1 MKDMRQGLGF
11 TFVIVFAVVA
21 FFLTSVPLQAA
32 EEKVVRLR
40 FANYFPPVHA
50 ISKISEEWIKDVEK
64 RTNGRI
70 KITYFPGATLTPPMQ
85 TYDGVVKGIA
95 DIGMSMMAYSPG
107 RFPLTEVMANPLG
120 FTTAYQINKT
130 LNEYYKKFKPKEFDD
145 TKVMFFHSPPPGVIS
160 TRKPI
165 SSLDELKGLR
175 IKCNAEN
182 SDIIRTFGGAPVVQP
197 ITETYDS
204 LQKGLLD
211 GLLLPVEAL
220 KGWRF
225 AEQVKTVIDSHSVSY
240 STSHF
245 LVMNKDKWNS
255 LSKEDQQT
263 IEKINEE
270 YIEKFGRLWN
280 QLEKEAREFSVQKGV
295 KIIPVSKEE
304 EAKTAEKMKPILAAW
319 VKETKAKPGNLPAE
333 EALKFVQDYIKAHPA
348 P

>member
-1 MKDMRQGLGF
+1 MKRAKKGRLIYGIGLS
-11 TFVIVFAVVA
+11 VVLSVFLLMCVSA
-21 FFLTSVPLQAA
+21 PA
-32 EEKVVRLR
+32 EAQEKVIRLR

-50 ISKISEEWIKDVEK
+50 ISKMSEEWTKDVEK
-64 RTNGRI
+64 VTNGRV
-70 KITYFPGATLTPPMQ
+70 KISYFPGGTLTPPMQ
-85 TYDGVVKGIA
+85 TYDGVVKGIS

-107 RFPLTEVMANPLG
+107 RFPLTEVMALPLG
-120 FTTAYQINKT
+120 FTSAYQINKV

-145 TKVMFFHSPPPGVIS
+145 TKVMLFHSPPPGVIS

-165 SSLDELKGLR
+165 SSLEEIKGLR

-182 SDIIRTFGGAPVVQP
+182 ADIIKAFGGAPVVQP

-211 GLLLPVEAL
+211 GLMLPVEAL

-225 AEQVKTVIDSHSVSY
+225 AEQIATTIDNHAVSY

-245 LVMNKDKWNS
+245 IVMNKDKWNS
-255 LSKEDQQT
+255 LSREDQRA

-280 QLEKEAREFSVQKGV
+280 QLEIEAREFSVQKGV
-295 KIIPVSKEE
+295 KIIPVTKEE
-304 EAKTAEKMKPILAAW
+304 EAKTTEKMKPILAAW
-319 VKETKAKPGNLPAE
+319 LKEAKVKGLAGD
-333 EALKFVQDYIKAHPA
+333 EALKFVQDYMKAHP
-348 P
+348 